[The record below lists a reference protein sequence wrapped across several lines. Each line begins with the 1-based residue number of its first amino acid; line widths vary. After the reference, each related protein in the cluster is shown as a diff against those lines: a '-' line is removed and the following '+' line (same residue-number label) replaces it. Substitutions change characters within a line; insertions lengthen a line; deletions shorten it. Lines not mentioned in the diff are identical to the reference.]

1 MLFKAKT
8 NGKKYINIDTPL
20 TLNEYQERMSDT
32 AIYKWPVIY
41 PALGLHSE
49 SGEVA
54 GKIKKM
60 IRDEEVAFDGS
71 LVITPQQRADL
82 GAELGDV
89 LWYIAALSKDLG
101 LTLEELG
108 QMNLDK
114 LADRK
119 MRGKLKGSGDH
130 R

>member
-1 MLFKAKT
+1 
-8 NGKKYINIDTPL
+8 
-20 TLNEYQERMSDT
+20 
-32 AIYKWPVIY
+32 
-41 PALGLHSE
+41 
-49 SGEVA
+49 
-54 GKIKKM
+54 M

-89 LWYIAALSKDLG
+89 LWYIAALSKDLD
-101 LTLEELG
+101 LTLEEIG